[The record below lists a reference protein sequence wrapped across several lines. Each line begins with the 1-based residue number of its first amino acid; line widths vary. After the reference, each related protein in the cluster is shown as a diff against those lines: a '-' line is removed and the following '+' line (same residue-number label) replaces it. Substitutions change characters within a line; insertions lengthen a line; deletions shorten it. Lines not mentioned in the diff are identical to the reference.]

1 MQICIFDWET
11 SGNYLH
17 KHLQCRHN
25 KTCFLFSFGKSFASL
40 GTMQYICAAGN
51 LYHGRMAQWSA
62 ARRHSAD
69 ALEFESLSTQI
80 ILDWIGLDWIVLHT
94 NENTESM
101 VKGRIDPSALPNSR
115 RINPTSVIMWLV

>member
-1 MQICIFDWET
+1 VV
-11 SGNYLH
+11 S
-17 KHLQCRHN
+17 
-25 KTCFLFSFGKSFASL
+25 
-40 GTMQYICAAGN
+40 
-51 LYHGRMAQWSA
+51 
-62 ARRHSAD
+62 SAD

-115 RINPTSVIMWLV
+115 WINPISVIMWKTHCVREKWSLRWWKGGK